1 VISLLLV
8 IYLLGAIF
16 TARCLNIST
25 MSREGRPLFSLS
37 SVIWPLSLTVF
48 GLFVLLALLAHWYDR
63 LAAVITVREADIQGD
78 RPTAG
83 APSRLPRSDL

>member
-1 VISLLLV
+1 MISLLLV

-16 TARCLNIST
+16 TSRRLNIST
-25 MSREGRPLFSLS
+25 MTREGRPLFRLS

-48 GLFVLLALLAHWYDR
+48 GLFVLLALLAHWYDS
-63 LAAVITVREADIQGD
+63 LAAVITDRKADIQDD
-78 RPTAG
+78 RPSAG